1 MDIVLLDYERAQLN
15 DADDGDPEL
24 PARLPNLEALQP
36 GDLIL
41 STPRKW
47 DLGTPFIKLG
57 QRIRYSWDDARW
69 NHASLYAGPG
79 YRIIHTNPDHG
90 VAESDLES
98 MVKTHLLRFRR
109 DPEMEPGAGRRMVDA
124 AQDLLGLNYSKYGF
138 AKATLDQFM
147 KMGYRSRRDKPQL
160 ICSTLYVD
168 AYEKANP
175 GKRLF
180 TQDSRYPIPALLSRT
195 PLLSDVAVSWKR
207 VR

>member
-1 MDIVLLDYERAQLN
+1 
-15 DADDGDPEL
+15 
-24 PARLPNLEALQP
+24 
-36 GDLIL
+36 
-41 STPRKW
+41 
-47 DLGTPFIKLG
+47 
-57 QRIRYSWDDARW
+57 
-69 NHASLYAGPG
+69 
-79 YRIIHTNPDHG
+79 
-90 VAESDLES
+90 
-98 MVKTHLLRFRR
+98 
-109 DPEMEPGAGRRMVDA
+109 MVDA

-168 AYEKANP
+168 AYEIANP

>member
-1 MDIVLLDYERAQLN
+1 MDIVVLDYERAQIN
-15 DADDGDPEL
+15 DGGSEL
-24 PARLPNLEALQP
+24 PARLPNLDALQP

-57 QRIRYSWDDARW
+57 QRIRYAWDDARW

-90 VAESDLES
+90 VAESDLET

-109 DPEMEPGAGRRMVDA
+109 DPEMERGAGRRMVDT